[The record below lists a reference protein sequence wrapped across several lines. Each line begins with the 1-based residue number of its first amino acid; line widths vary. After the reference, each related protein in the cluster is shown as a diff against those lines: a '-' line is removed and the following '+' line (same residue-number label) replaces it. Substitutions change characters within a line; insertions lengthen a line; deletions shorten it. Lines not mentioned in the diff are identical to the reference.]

1 MAQAKFVTDGELILE
16 GLSASPGIAIGPA
29 YVYQHA
35 NIQVSPRKIKKE
47 EIDREV
53 KNFSEVRRR
62 TTTELE
68 KFARF
73 SQVGNLEDTSDI
85 IGAQIEIVNDPD
97 LQQQVVDLIE
107 NDQYPADFAIC
118 EAFKKYLLLIE
129 SSGNK
134 VMIERLVD
142 IQDIRDRMVRRL
154 QQKWHHADLK
164 ERAILVSEEFSP
176 MEIIEFTR
184 NNIQAAVSN
193 SGGLTSHATIIA
205 NAMGLPMVIGTKS
218 VTRSVRNGDKIIVDG
233 TRGRIIIRPA
243 EKTLTKYRR
252 YLRQIEKKQKE
263 LNQVLGLPSKT
274 ESGESFTLRANVEFE
289 EEFNNIPRFNAN
301 GIGLLRTESLFI
313 NNGSYVDCHS
323 QESFY
328 RKSLKIT
335 GNDTVTIRLF
345 DVGGD
350 KITNES
356 QFEANP
362 FLGWR
367 GVRVLLDKKDL
378 LHDQLCAIMK
388 VAGEFPGRVRVLIPM
403 ISSLEELL
411 EIQDEIT
418 KAREELKSNGLPVD
432 EEMPTGIMVEVP
444 STAIQA
450 DDFAKYVD
458 FFSIGTNDLTQYTLA
473 VDRGND
479 LISKLYQ
486 QMHPSIWRL
495 IRTTAEAAHRNNK
508 GISVCGEL
516 ASNPFGALCLM
527 GLGIND
533 LSMVPTAIPKVKKEL
548 VNHSLNDMKELAE
561 KVEKAVS
568 STEIKGIMKTW
579 VNSENNN

>member
-1 MAQAKFVTDGELILE
+1 MAQAKFVIDGELILE

-47 EIDREV
+47 EIEREV
-53 KNFSEVRRR
+53 DNFSEVRRR

-134 VMIERLVD
+134 VLIERLVD

-252 YLRQIEKKQKE
+252 YLRQVEKKQKE
-263 LNQVLGLPSKT
+263 LNQVLSLPSKT
-274 ESGESFTLRANVEFE
+274 GSGETFTLRANVEFE

-313 NNGSYVDCHS
+313 NNGSYVDCKS

-335 GNDTVTIRLF
+335 GSDTVTIRLF

-411 EIQDEIT
+411 DIQDEIM
-418 KAREELKSNGLPVD
+418 KAREELKSKGLPVD
-432 EEMPTGIMVEVP
+432 EKMPTGIMVEVP

-450 DDFAKYVD
+450 EDFAKYVD

-495 IRTTAEAAHRNNK
+495 IRITAEAAHRNNK

-527 GLGIND
+527 GLGIFD

-548 VNHSLNDMKELAE
+548 VNHSLNEMKVLAE
-561 KVEKAVS
+561 KVENAVS

>member
-1 MAQAKFVTDGELILE
+1 MAQANILLDGEMILE
-16 GLSASPGIAIGPA
+16 GLSASPGIAIGPG

-35 NIQVSPRKIKKE
+35 NIQVNPRKVSKQ
-47 EIDREV
+47 EIEREV
-53 KNFSEVRRR
+53 ENFQEVRSL
-62 TTTELE
+62 TTRELE

-73 SQVGNLEDTSDI
+73 SQIGNLEDTSDI
-85 IGAQIEIVNDPD
+85 IEAQIEIVNDPD
-97 LQQQVVDLIE
+97 LHQQVLDLIQK
-107 NDQYPADFAIC
+107 DQYQADYAIC
-118 EAFKKYLLLIE
+118 EAFKKYLMLIE

-134 VMIERLVD
+134 VLIERLID

-154 QQKWHHADLK
+154 QQKWQQTDLK
-164 ERAILVSEEFSP
+164 ERAIVVSEEFSP
-176 MEIIEFTR
+176 MEIIEFSR
-184 NNIQAAVSN
+184 SDIQAAVSN
-193 SGGLTSHATIIA
+193 SGGLTSHSTIIA
-205 NAMGLPMVIGTKS
+205 NAMGLPLVIGTKS
-218 VTRSVRNGDKIIVDG
+218 VTKHVNNGDKIIVDG

-252 YLRQIEKKQKE
+252 YLRQVERKQKE
-263 LNQVLGLPSKT
+263 LIQVLGLPSVTK
-274 ESGESFTLRANVEFE
+274 SGDTFTLRANVEFE
-289 EEFNNIPRFNAN
+289 EEFNNIPRFSAN

-313 NNGSYVDCHS
+313 NNGSYIDCKS
-323 QESFY
+323 QEIFY

-335 GNDTVTIRLF
+335 GNDMVTIRLF

-356 QFEANP
+356 LVETNP

-378 LHDQLCAIMK
+378 LHDQLCAILK
-388 VAGEFPGRVRVLIPM
+388 VAGANKGRIRILIPM

-411 EIQDEIT
+411 EIKKEIE
-418 KAREELKSNGLPVD
+418 KSQKELQSEGLSIDKEVPI
-432 EEMPTGIMVEVP
+432 GIMVEVP

-495 IRTTAEAAHRNNK
+495 IRITAEAAQKNNK

-527 GLGIND
+527 GLGISD

-548 VNHSLNDMKELAE
+548 VSHTVEEMKSMAQ
-561 KVEKAVS
+561 KVVKAVS
-568 STEIKGIMKTW
+568 STEIQKIMRTW
-579 VNSENNN
+579 LNS